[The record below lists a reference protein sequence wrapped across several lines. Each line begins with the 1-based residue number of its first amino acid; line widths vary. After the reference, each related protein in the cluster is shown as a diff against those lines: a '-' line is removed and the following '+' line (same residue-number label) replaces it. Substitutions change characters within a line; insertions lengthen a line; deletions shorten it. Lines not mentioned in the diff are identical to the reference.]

1 MPRAGRRHLLVV
13 YIHVINR
20 WWRALL
26 GIGIIMLAL
35 AGGLYG
41 LPRYMPQVPVA
52 RVSETTLW
60 LVGSVGAFALLL
72 GIALVT
78 IRNFAYVQPF
88 ENHLRLVTPF
98 LRLKISYRRIRQ
110 TSTVEMTSL
119 FPLEQYKG
127 RKRTIL
133 RPLMKYTA
141 VVLDLNGLP
150 LSRTALQ
157 LYLSPLFFPDKTPR
171 LALLV
176 PDWIKFSTEMES
188 FRGAWLDAQNQPSH
202 DPRSALL
209 ASITKSKR

>member
-1 MPRAGRRHLLVV
+1 LVV

-20 WWRALL
+20 WWRAML
-26 GIGIIMLAL
+26 GIGIVLLAL

-41 LPRYMPQVPVA
+41 LPRTMPQVPVA
-52 RVSETTLW
+52 GVSETTLW
-60 LVGSVGAFALLL
+60 LVGGVGVFAILL
-72 GIALVT
+72 GIVLVT
-78 IRNFAYVQPF
+78 IRKFAYVQPF

-110 TSTVEMTSL
+110 TSSVSMTSL
-119 FPLEQYKG
+119 FPLDRYKG
-127 RKRTIL
+127 RKRIL
-133 RPLMKYTA
+133 LRSLMNYTA

-188 FRGAWLDAQNQPSH
+188 FRGAWLDAQNQPGH